1 MVRRAVNILS
11 QVKIALAVTVVAA
24 TLQALYNPGKAVILG
39 PPGAEQT
46 IYLSFGLFKVFGF
59 LTLSLL
65 GARALYLQQTER
77 NNLRKADLFLFA
89 MLIGTLLL
97 AVCVLAGMKVIQ
109 SEAFIERWGVGT
121 PQSVAAATMF
131 ALFFMASIP
140 FYRRQYYDIS
150 AIMNVKNSE
159 LALIRG
165 NLQENRR
172 FLNTATKK
180 FSLLFLPLFC
190 AHIVILKTSA
200 DSNLRIAASLA
211 DGLVTC
217 AMALAL
223 AYAIAA
229 AQRVTA
235 KDAKKRAC

>member
-11 QVKIALAVTVVAA
+11 QVKIALVVTLVAA

-39 PPGAEQT
+39 SPGAEQA
-46 IYLSFGLFKVFGF
+46 IYLSFGLLKVFGF

-65 GARALYLQQTER
+65 GARALYLEQTEQ

-97 AVCVLAGMKVIQ
+97 AMCVLIGMKVIQ
-109 SEAFIERWGVGT
+109 SEAFIERWGAGT

-131 ALFFMASIP
+131 ALFFVASIP
-140 FYRRQYYDIS
+140 LYRRQYYDIS

-165 NLQENRR
+165 NLQENSR
-172 FLNTATKK
+172 FLNAATKK

-200 DSNLRIAASLA
+200 DGDSRITASLA

-235 KDAKKRAC
+235 NGAKKRAC

>member
-1 MVRRAVNILS
+1 MLLRAVNMLS

-39 PPGAEQT
+39 PPGAEQS

-65 GARALYLQQTER
+65 GARALYLQQTKSD
-77 NNLRKADLFLFA
+77 NLFKADLFLFA

-97 AVCVLAGMKVIQ
+97 AVCVLFGMKVIQ

-131 ALFFMASIP
+131 ALFFVASIP

-150 AIMNVKNSE
+150 AIMNVKSSE

-165 NLQENRR
+165 NLQENSR
-172 FLNTATKK
+172 FINAATKK

-190 AHIVILKTSA
+190 AHIVFLKSSA
-200 DSNLRIAASLA
+200 DSESRITASLA

-229 AQRVTA
+229 AQKVTA
-235 KDAKKRAC
+235 NEAKKRVC